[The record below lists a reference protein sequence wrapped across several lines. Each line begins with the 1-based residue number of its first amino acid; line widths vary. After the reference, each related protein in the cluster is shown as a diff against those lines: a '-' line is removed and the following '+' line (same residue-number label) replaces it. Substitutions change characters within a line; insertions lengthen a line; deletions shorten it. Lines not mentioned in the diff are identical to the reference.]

1 MSHVKNDMI
10 LVRAYE
16 LVEQLLSDPAG
27 RDKRLLQL
35 IESNDLEE
43 LMKEVIKI
51 EGDLAR
57 EEFYNNGILEQ
68 NDIY

>member
-1 MSHVKNDMI
+1 MSNVKNNML

-27 RDKRLLQL
+27 RDKLLLQL
-35 IESNDLEE
+35 IEKNDLEE
-43 LMKEVIKI
+43 LMSQVIKI
-51 EGDLAR
+51 EGDMAR